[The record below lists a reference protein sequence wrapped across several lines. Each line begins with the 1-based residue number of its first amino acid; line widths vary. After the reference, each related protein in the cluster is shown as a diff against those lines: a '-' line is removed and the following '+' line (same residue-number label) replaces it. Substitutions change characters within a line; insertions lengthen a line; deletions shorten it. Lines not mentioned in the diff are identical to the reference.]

1 MKDKSPDVQNKM
13 LEFQKICR
21 SNGLKLTH
29 QRIQIFSELASSS
42 EHPSAESIYKRL
54 VSRYPSLSLDTVYRT
69 LFTFEKLGI
78 ISKVQALDDRARFD
92 GNPLP
97 HHHMVCTKCKN
108 IIDFYWPAFD
118 DMQRPHETK
127 KWGRVK
133 SIQVELRGVCDSCL
147 EAENNGT

>member
-1 MKDKSPDVQNKM
+1 MKDKSPDVQNKIN
-13 LEFQKICR
+13 EFEKICR

-42 EHPSAESIYKRL
+42 EHPSAESIYTRL
-54 VSRYPSLSLDTVYRT
+54 ISRYPSLSLDTVYRT

-118 DMQRPHETK
+118 DMQLPHETK

-133 SIQVELRGVCDSCL
+133 SIQVELRGVCDSCM
-147 EAENNGT
+147 ATKQ

>member
-13 LEFQKICR
+13 REFQKICR

-118 DMQRPHETK
+118 DMQLPHETK

-133 SIQVELRGVCDSCL
+133 SIQVELRGVCDSCM
-147 EAENNGT
+147 EAENKGT

>member
-1 MKDKSPDVQNKM
+1 MKDKSPDVQNKIN
-13 LEFQKICR
+13 EFEKICR

-42 EHPSAESIYKRL
+42 EHPSAESIYTRL
-54 VSRYPSLSLDTVYRT
+54 ISRYPSLSLDTVYRT

-97 HHHMVCTKCKN
+97 HHHMVCTRCKN

-118 DMQRPHETK
+118 DMQQPYETK

-133 SIQVELRGVCDSCL
+133 SIQVELRGVCDSCM
-147 EAENNGT
+147 EAENKGK

>member
-13 LEFQKICR
+13 REFEKICR
-21 SNGLKLTH
+21 QNGLKLTH

-78 ISKVQALDDRARFD
+78 ITKVQALDDRARFD

-97 HHHMVCTKCKN
+97 HHHMVCMKCKN
-108 IIDFYWPAFD
+108 IMDFYWPDFD
-118 DMQRPHETK
+118 EIQLPHETK

-133 SIQVELRGVCDSCL
+133 SRQVELRGVCDSCM
-147 EAENNGT
+147 EAENKGK

>member
-13 LEFQKICR
+13 REFQKICR

-29 QRIQIFSELASSS
+29 QRLQIFSELASSS
-42 EHPSAESIYKRL
+42 EHPSAESIYKSL

-69 LFTFEKLGI
+69 LFRFEKLGI
-78 ISKVQALDDRARFD
+78 LSKVQALDDRARFD

>member
-13 LEFQKICR
+13 REFQKICR

-42 EHPSAESIYKRL
+42 EHPSAESIYKNL

-78 ISKVQALDDRARFD
+78 ITKVQALDDRARFD

-97 HHHMVCTKCKN
+97 HHHMVCTRCKN

-118 DMQRPHETK
+118 DIQLPHETK

-133 SIQVELRGVCDSCL
+133 SIQVELRGVCDSCM
-147 EAENNGT
+147 EAENKDK

>member
-1 MKDKSPDVQNKM
+1 MKDKNPDVQNKM
-13 LEFQKICR
+13 REFQKICR

-29 QRIQIFSELASSS
+29 QRLQIFSELASSS
-42 EHPSAESIYKRL
+42 EHPSAESIYKSL

-92 GNPLP
+92 GNPVP

-118 DMQRPHETK
+118 DMQLPHETK

-133 SIQVELRGVCDSCL
+133 SIQVELRGGCDSCL
-147 EAENNGT
+147 EAENKGK

>member
-13 LEFQKICR
+13 REFQKICR

-69 LFTFEKLGI
+69 LFTFEKLRI

-118 DMQRPHETK
+118 DMQLPHETK

-133 SIQVELRGVCDSCL
+133 SIQVELRGVCDSCM
-147 EAENNGT
+147 EAERKDK

>member
-1 MKDKSPDVQNKM
+1 MKDKSPDVQNKIG
-13 LEFQKICR
+13 EFQKICR

-118 DMQRPHETK
+118 DMQLPHETK

-147 EAENNGT
+147 EAENKGK

>member
-13 LEFQKICR
+13 REFEKICR
-21 SNGLKLTH
+21 QNGLKLTH

-42 EHPSAESIYKRL
+42 EHPSAESIYKSL

-118 DMQRPHETK
+118 DMQLPHETK

-147 EAENNGT
+147 EAENKGK

>member
-1 MKDKSPDVQNKM
+1 MKDKSPDVQNKIN
-13 LEFQKICR
+13 EFEKICR

-92 GNPLP
+92 GNPLS
-97 HHHMVCTKCKN
+97 HHHMVCTMCKN

-118 DMQRPHETK
+118 DMQLPHETK

-133 SIQVELRGVCDSCL
+133 SIQVELRGVCNSCM
-147 EAENNGT
+147 EAENKGT